1 MKKIILPILIM
12 LSTTAIAQRIT
23 PATEQRAKEI
33 VGKMTLEEK
42 IDYINGIN
50 GFYIRALPQYGL
62 PEIRM
67 ADGPQG
73 VRNNTK
79 STLYPSGICLAATW
93 NKELAYSMGAGI
105 GLDCR
110 ARGVNIIL
118 GPGVNISRSPLAGR
132 TFEYYGEDPYLASET
147 AVNYIK
153 GVQDQG
159 IMACIKHF
167 AANNQEWDRYNVS
180 SDVDERT
187 LQEIYFPTFR
197 KAVQQADVACVM
209 NSYNLLNSVWTS
221 ENHWL
226 NIDILRNQW
235 GFKGILMS
243 DWGGTHNAVSSVLGG
258 LDLEMPG
265 GRVMQQEVLRTA
277 VNNGIISEADID
289 RMVQHIVQ
297 SIIAYGWVDNA
308 PKIDKQVPKD
318 NPENVTRAL
327 TIARE
332 GITLLKNQNNVLPLK
347 GKVLVVGPNADTLVM
362 GGGSGE
368 VSPLHHVTTWQGL
381 QKILGKK
388 AILGN
393 GKEWPKCNNIVV
405 CIGFNKK
412 TEREGEDREFSLPK
426 KQLALLQLAKTQG
439 KKVIAVVNGG
449 GNPDLASVEPYA
461 DAIIMAYYPG
471 QEGGT
476 AIAEVLTGQINPSGR
491 LPYTVEHKWEDNPC
505 YETYYDTVHKSHK
518 RVRYQEGIFVG
529 YRGFD
534 RNQTQALYPFGFGL
548 SYTTFEYS
556 NLSVEKLAN
565 GTVSVSFDLKN
576 NGKYEGKEVCQVYVG
591 VRGESPVVHPVKELK
606 GYEKIMLKK
615 GESRH
620 VTITLDPE
628 SFSFYDVESHQWK
641 VNHTQYEIMV
651 GSSSADLPLRSLII
665 Y

>member
-1 MKKIILPILIM
+1 MKKIILPVLIM
-12 LSTTAIAQRIT
+12 LSITAMAQRIT

-33 VGKMTLEEK
+33 VSRMTLNEK
-42 IDYINGIN
+42 IDYINGSN

-73 VRNNTK
+73 VRNNTR

-93 NKELAYSMGAGI
+93 NRELAFTMGKGI

-118 GPGVNISRSPLAGR
+118 GPGVNISRSPFAGR
-132 TFEYYGEDPYLASET
+132 TFEYYGEDPYLASEI

-153 GVQDQG
+153 GVQEQG
-159 IMACIKHF
+159 VMACIKHF
-167 AANNQEWDRYNVS
+167 AANNQEWNRYSVS

-197 KAVQQADVACVM
+197 KAVQEADVACVM

-226 NIDILRNQW
+226 NVDVLRKQW

-265 GRVMQQEVLRTA
+265 ERIMKQDVLRDA
-277 VNNGIISEADID
+277 IKSGIISEADINQ
-289 RMVQHIVQ
+289 MVQHIVQ
-297 SIIAYGWVDNA
+297 SIIAYGWLDKA
-308 PKIDKQVPKD
+308 PAIDKQLPED
-318 NPENVTRAL
+318 NPENDLRAL
-327 TIARE
+327 EIARE

-368 VSPLHHVTTWQGL
+368 VSPLHHVTPWEGL

-388 AILGN
+388 ALLGN
-393 GKEWPKCNNIVV
+393 GKEWPKCDNIVV

-412 TEREGEDREFSLPK
+412 IEKEGEDRKFSLPEE
-426 KQLALLQLAKTQG
+426 QLTLLQQAKEQG
-439 KKVIAVVNGG
+439 RKVIAVVNGG
-449 GNPDLASVEPYA
+449 GNPNMASIEPYA
-461 DAIIMAYYPG
+461 DAILLAYYPG

-476 AIAEVLTGQINPSGR
+476 AIAEVLTGRINPSGK
-491 LPYTVEHKWEDNPC
+491 LPYTIEYKWEDNPC
-505 YETYYDTVHKSHK
+505 YDFYYDTIHKSHK

-529 YRGFD
+529 YRGFEH
-534 RNQTQALYPFGFGL
+534 NQTPVLYPFGFGL
-548 SYTTFEYS
+548 SYTNFEYS
-556 NLSVEKLAN
+556 HLVVEKHSN
-565 GTVSVSFDLKN
+565 GSVTVSFDLKN
-576 NGKYEGKEVCQVYVG
+576 AGKYDGKEVCQVYVG
-591 VRGESPVVHPVKELK
+591 VRGQSPVVHAMKELK
-606 GYEKIMLKK
+606 GYEKVALKK
-615 GESRH
+615 GDSHR
-620 VTITLDPE
+620 VIITLGPDA
-628 SFSFYDVESHQWK
+628 FSFYDVESHQWK
-641 VNHTQYEIMV
+641 VDHTEYEIMV
-651 GSSSADLPLRSLII
+651 GSSSAELPMRSII
-665 Y
+665 TY